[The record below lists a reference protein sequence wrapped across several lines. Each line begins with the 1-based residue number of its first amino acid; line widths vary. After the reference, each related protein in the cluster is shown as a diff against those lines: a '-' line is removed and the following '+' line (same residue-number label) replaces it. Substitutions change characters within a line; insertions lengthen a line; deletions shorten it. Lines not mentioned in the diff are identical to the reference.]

1 MDSVKRPS
9 PYRLTGQKDCE
20 KRASRNS
27 PSFAVAVNCGM
38 GSSSL
43 NADMKAFDRL
53 RIVLDWNSSY
63 IGSKYRSCTVRARCF
78 GASSLPSTKV
88 KPLSE
93 QLQKAI
99 CDAVLLATC
108 FYWKPMLCLQRSVCT
123 ARLLRRYGVAARVAI
138 GFRPAPF
145 FSHAWVEVDGKVVYG
160 SAAYQQR
167 LQMLVSA

>member
-1 MDSVKRPS
+1 M
-9 PYRLTGQKDCE
+9 
-20 KRASRNS
+20 N
-27 PSFAVAVNCGM
+27 
-38 GSSSL
+38 
-43 NADMKAFDRL
+43 
-53 RIVLDWNSSY
+53 
-63 IGSKYRSCTVRARCF
+63 RARYALLVIKALF
-78 GASSLPSTKV
+78 EMARYDAIVSSVGVGRILRQLRRDHLPL

-108 FYWKPMLCLQRSVCT
+108 FYWKPVLCLQRSVCT

-167 LQMLVSA
+167 LQMLVTA

>member
-1 MDSVKRPS
+1 MARYDAIVSSVGVGRI
-9 PYRLTGQKDCE
+9 
-20 KRASRNS
+20 
-27 PSFAVAVNCGM
+27 
-38 GSSSL
+38 
-43 NADMKAFDRL
+43 L
-53 RIVLDWNSSY
+53 RQLRRDH
-63 IGSKYRSCTVRARCF
+63 
-78 GASSLPSTKV
+78 LPL

-108 FYWKPMLCLQRSVCT
+108 FYWKPVLCLQRSVCT

-138 GFRPAPF
+138 GFRAAPF

-167 LQMLVSA
+167 LQMLVTA

>member
-1 MDSVKRPS
+1 M
-9 PYRLTGQKDCE
+9 
-20 KRASRNS
+20 N
-27 PSFAVAVNCGM
+27 
-38 GSSSL
+38 
-43 NADMKAFDRL
+43 
-53 RIVLDWNSSY
+53 
-63 IGSKYRSCTVRARCF
+63 RARYAF
-78 GASSLPSTKV
+78 LVIKALLEMVRYDAIVSSVGVGRILRQLRREHLPV
-88 KPLSE
+88 KALSQ

-108 FYWKPMLCLQRSVCT
+108 FYWKPVLCLQRSVCT

-167 LQMLVSA
+167 LQPLVSA